1 MKKRKGR
8 CVHCRRLF
16 RPDPRL
22 ESRQR
27 YCSSQEC
34 QTKRQRMNES
44 QWLCKNPEVL
54 AYKRSQTR
62 EWLKARPDYSR
73 RRRQANPKLLESNRN
88 GSRGRMR
95 EIRGERRF
103 DKTKSIL
110 LQLLGNKADKCYL
123 TRGARWLHLR
133 LTNPSRYSNLKVLW
147 ENAGG
152 LKTKTNP
159 LPRGRVW
166 DMSNKILNR
175 PP

>member
-1 MKKRKGR
+1 MKKRSRR

-22 ESRQR
+22 KSRQH

-44 QWLCKNPEVL
+44 QWLCANPEVL

-62 EWLKARPDYSR
+62 EWLRAHPDYSR
-73 RRRQANPKLLESNRN
+73 RRRQADPKLLESNRTW
-88 GSRGRMR
+88 SRGRMR
-95 EIRGERRF
+95 EIRGERQF

-110 LQLLGNKADKCYL
+110 LQLIGNKADKCYL

-133 LTNPSRYSNLKVLW
+133 LTKPSRYSKVKALW

-166 DMSNKILNR
+166 DLSNKILNGS
-175 PP
+175 P